1 MTCSCEVIILLFAFV
16 TICGS
21 HLTTFLLSDP
31 SRLERLQRIVSKI
44 QMESEM
50 CDGELSQLESLLQT
64 VSPVLILVQCW
75 APVMIVNSATHHNAH
90 YRLSCQII
98 CEIIRQI
105 VIIFV
110 PLCAIIRSN
119 SCNCLSSLQDIRLLN
134 AGKPA
139 QHSAELDR
147 ELDKA
152 DKMIR
157 LFFNDVQILKDG
169 RHPQAEQMYRR

>member
-1 MTCSCEVIILLFAFV
+1 
-16 TICGS
+16 
-21 HLTTFLLSDP
+21 
-31 SRLERLQRIVSKI
+31 
-44 QMESEM
+44 MESEM
-50 CDGELSQLESLLQT
+50 CDGELSQLENLLQT
-64 VSPVLILVQCW
+64 VSPVLTLVPCW

-90 YRLSCQII
+90 YCLSCQII
-98 CEIIRQI
+98 CEVIRQI

-110 PLCAIIRSN
+110 SFIRSN